1 MSDDSLT
8 VTRHIRLKTP
18 AKEAEKAI
26 VGLQGIAEAAVVG
39 ETRLDVTYNLRQVR
53 LDDIEQHLAQNG
65 AVLSNSLWHSF
76 RKSWLRFT
84 EDNLVE
90 QARFVHQCCN
100 TPPSGKHS

>member
-1 MSDDSLT
+1 
-8 VTRHIRLKTP
+8 
-18 AKEAEKAI
+18 
-26 VGLQGIAEAAVVG
+26 
-39 ETRLDVTYNLRQVR
+39 
-53 LDDIEQHLAQNG
+53 
-65 AVLSNSLWHSF
+65 VLSNSLWHSF